1 MSAVFIGTSSDCVC
15 ATKECAFDT
24 TRDAVVEG
32 SGCERDL
39 KLAWFRHGLLLQ
51 LTTVDTLPGNSTLH
65 SAMCLNF
72 YLLCACPVKLFCLIV
87 NHAMKRLFVHT
98 NITLGDQSALFGEN
112 NATHGANWIKHVN
125 PKSLCPHAKN

>member
-15 ATKECAFDT
+15 ATKECASDT

-72 YLLCACPVKLFCLIV
+72 YLLCVCPVKLLSRNPLRCLSILPV
-87 NHAMKRLFVHT
+87 EVPVRVTYHQLYKDSMFQL
-98 NITLGDQSALFGEN
+98 N
-112 NATHGANWIKHVN
+112 NGRN
-125 PKSLCPHAKN
+125 